1 MKLNKQILL
10 AVVVIA
16 GLIAIMFTPIGT
28 AIKNM
33 MEGDD
38 HLVASRDE
46 NLSDSDYDIDLV
58 GYNGATNS
66 NLLDFKKSGE
76 VVFINFWGSWC
87 PPCVEEMPS
96 IQKLYEAKGQKVKF
110 VLVTIQDKP
119 KTFTA
124 FLQKNNYTMPV
135 YEPASPI
142 SVNMLPHVFPTTYIL
157 NKKGEIVLK
166 ETKTRDWND
175 AEINQLLD
183 KLIAE

>member
-1 MKLNKQILL
+1 MKKDKQIIL
-10 AVVVIA
+10 AVVVII

-28 AIKNM
+28 KIKNLL
-33 MEGDD
+33 EGED
-38 HLVASRDE
+38 HLVGVRDDK
-46 NLSDSDYDIDLV
+46 LSDSDFDIDLI
-58 GYNGATNS
+58 GYNGAKDT
-66 NLLDFKKSGE
+66 NLLDFKNSGE

-87 PPCVEEMPS
+87 PPCVQEMPT
-96 IQKLYEAKGQKVKF
+96 IQSLYTSKGKNVKF

-124 FLQKNNYTMPV
+124 FLEKNNYTMPV
-135 YEPASPI
+135 YEPNSPI

-175 AEINQLLD
+175 TEINQLLD

>member
-1 MKLNKQILL
+1 MKANKQIIF
-10 AVVVIA
+10 AVVVIL

-28 AIKNM
+28 FFKSK
-33 MEGDD
+33 MEDNS
-38 HLVASRDE
+38 HLAGSEVE
-46 NLSDSDYDIDLV
+46 LTDSDYDIDLI
-58 GYNGATNS
+58 GHNGAKNTN
-66 NLLDFKKSGE
+66 LIDFKKSGE

-87 PPCVEEMPS
+87 PPCVAEMPT

-110 VLVTIQDKP
+110 VLVAIQDKP
-119 KTFTA
+119 KAFNP

-135 YEPASPI
+135 YEPNSPI
-142 SVNMLPHVFPTTYIL
+142 SNNMLPKVFPTTYIL

-175 AEINQLLD
+175 KEINALLD

>member
-1 MKLNKQILL
+1 MKKNNQIILA
-10 AVVVIA
+10 AVVVLA
-16 GLIAIMFTPIGT
+16 LIAIMFTPIGT

-33 MEGDD
+33 MEGED
-38 HLVASRDE
+38 HLVAVRDE
-46 NLSDSDYDIDLV
+46 NLSDSDYDIDLI
-58 GYNGATNS
+58 GHNGAS
-66 NLLDFKKSGE
+66 NANLMDFKNSGE
-76 VVFINFWGSWC
+76 IVFINFWGSWC

-110 VLVTIQDKP
+110 VLVAIQDKP
-119 KTFTA
+119 KTFNA

-135 YEPASPI
+135 YEPTSPI
-142 SVNMLPHVFPTTYIL
+142 SVNMMPHVFPTTYIL

>member
-1 MKLNKQILL
+1 MKKNNQIIL
-10 AVVVIA
+10 AVVVIVA
-16 GLIAIMFTPIGT
+16 LIAIMFTPVGT
-28 AIKNM
+28 SIKKL
-33 MEGDD
+33 MEGED
-38 HLVASRDE
+38 HLVGVRDE
-46 NLSDSDYDIDLV
+46 KLTENDFDIDLI
-58 GYNGATNS
+58 GHNGATNS

-96 IQKLYEAKGQKVKF
+96 IQKLFEAKGNKVKF

-119 KTFTA
+119 KTFNA

-135 YEPASPI
+135 YEPNSPI
-142 SVNMLPHVFPTTYIL
+142 SVNMLPHVFPTTYII